1 MIKIHSMKKLNIK
14 IKNKN
19 CILSHSEILNI
30 YIPKNFM
37 EFFRLEAQQMNAY
50 NINAIFLTMQMTL

>member
-1 MIKIHSMKKLNIK
+1 MMNILSMKKLNIK

-19 CILSHSEILNI
+19 CMLSHSEILNI

-37 EFFRLEAQQMNAY
+37 EFIRLEAQQANAY
-50 NINAIFLTMQMTL
+50 NINEIFITL